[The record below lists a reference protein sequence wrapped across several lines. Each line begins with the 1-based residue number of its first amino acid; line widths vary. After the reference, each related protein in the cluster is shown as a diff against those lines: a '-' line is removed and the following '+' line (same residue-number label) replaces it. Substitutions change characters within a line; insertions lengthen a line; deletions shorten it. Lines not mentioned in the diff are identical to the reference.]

1 MMDVLSFAREQM
13 QWAHE
18 LLEMVMADVTEEQA
32 HWQPPG
38 IANPIGALYVHA
50 VTAEDGVVNAMIRG
64 GMPLFA
70 GEWAGR
76 TGASDPSPFMSLD
89 WSRNLK
95 VDLPAVRQ
103 YAQAVYAHTD
113 NYLLG
118 LTAAD
123 LEQMVDLTQMGM
135 SERPL
140 SWCLNALVA
149 SHLNNMAGEISAL
162 KGVQGAKGY
171 PF

>member
-1 MMDVLSFAREQM
+1 MDAISFAREQM

-38 IANPIGALYVHA
+38 IANPVGALYIHA
-50 VTAEDGVVNAMIRG
+50 VVAEDAVINAIIRG
-64 GMPLFA
+64 AAPLFA
-70 GEWAGR
+70 SEWAGR
-76 TGASDPSPFMSLD
+76 TGASEPGPFMSLD

-95 VDLPAVRQ
+95 VELPAARD
-103 YAQAVYAHTD
+103 YAQAVYANSD

-123 LEQMVDLTQMGM
+123 LEQIVDVSQAGLGH
-135 SERPL
+135 RPL

-149 SHLNNMAGEISAL
+149 AHINNMAGEISAL

>member
-1 MMDVLSFAREQM
+1 MDVLSFAREQM

-50 VTAEDGVVNAMIRG
+50 VTAEDGVINGMIRG

-76 TGASDPSPFMSLD
+76 TGASDSSPFLSFD
-89 WSRNLK
+89 GARNLK
-95 VDLPAVRQ
+95 VELAAVRE
-103 YAQAVYAHTD
+103 YARAVYANTD
-113 NYLLG
+113 TYLLG

-123 LEQMVDLTQMGM
+123 LEQMVDLSQVGMGQ
-135 SERPL
+135 RPL

-149 SHLNNMAGEISAL
+149 SHVNNMTGEISAL